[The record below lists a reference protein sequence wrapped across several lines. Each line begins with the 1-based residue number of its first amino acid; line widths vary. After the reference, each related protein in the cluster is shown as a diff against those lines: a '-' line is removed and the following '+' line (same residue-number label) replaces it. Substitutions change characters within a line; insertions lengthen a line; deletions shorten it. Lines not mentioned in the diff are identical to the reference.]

1 MKSPKNIQRSM
12 RMTQEIYDY
21 VMAHDGNGFND
32 KFNNLCQKFMHDE
45 SILDARISEKQ
56 QSLENLRNALS
67 QYQALN
73 TRVQRV
79 ADYLAY
85 IDDIVQK
92 DIPSLFDD
100 LIL

>member
-1 MKSPKNIQRSM
+1 MMKSPKNIQRSM

-32 KFNNLCQKFMHDE
+32 KFENLVFKFME
-45 SILDARISEKQ
+45 NEKALDARISEKQ

-73 TRVQRV
+73 TRVQRL

-92 DIPSLFDD
+92 DIPTLLDD
-100 LIL
+100 